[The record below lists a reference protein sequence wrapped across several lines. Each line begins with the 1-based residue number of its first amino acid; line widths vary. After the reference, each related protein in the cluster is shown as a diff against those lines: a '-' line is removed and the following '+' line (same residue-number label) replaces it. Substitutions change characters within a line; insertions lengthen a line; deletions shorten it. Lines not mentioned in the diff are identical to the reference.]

1 MILQRQF
8 SLWKWLGM
16 LLWVSI
22 VIMLW
27 SVLFYKWRI
36 DTNTSIVNKTQVKI
50 SNLEQKISDLKNTSE
65 LKKIAMADIIKN
77 SMNNTN
83 YVSLYKYLNRL
94 KNILEKDLNKIV
106 WYKKFTLSVRKWEV
120 SISTQVANYSDLYS
134 NDKWIFNILWKK
146 PFVTHISVNSYKTQ
160 NNAIYFDLKL
170 KTK

>member
-22 VIMLW
+22 IVMLW
-27 SVLFYKWRI
+27 SILFFKWRI
-36 DTNTSIVNKTQVKI
+36 WVNQQIVDKVSANINKTQWNI
-50 SNLEQKISDLKNTSE
+50 QKIKSE
-65 LKKIAMADIIKN
+65 KILKKISMAAIVKN
-77 SMNNTN
+77 TMNNTN
-83 YVSLYKYLNRL
+83 YVSLYRYLNNL
-94 KNILEKDLNKIV
+94 KNQLTKDLTKTV

-120 SISTQVANYSDLYS
+120 NISTQVANYSDLYA
-134 NDKWIFNILWKK
+134 NDNWIFNVLKQK

-160 NNAIYFDLKL
+160 NNAIYFDLRL